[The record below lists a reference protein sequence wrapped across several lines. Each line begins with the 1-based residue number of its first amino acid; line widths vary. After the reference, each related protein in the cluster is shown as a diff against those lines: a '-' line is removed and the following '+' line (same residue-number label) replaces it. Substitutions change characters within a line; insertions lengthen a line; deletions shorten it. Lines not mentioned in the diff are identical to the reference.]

1 LFLFITNRHFFP
13 YSFSLVAKS
22 FAQQLV
28 RQTSLSHLAQAAR
41 TVMTNIE
48 VVTQMA
54 MDFREI
60 PFDYLTK
67 QVAWINAYRNNPGY
81 DIIIHKCN

>member
-1 LFLFITNRHFFP
+1 MLYFFI
-13 YSFSLVAKS
+13 LVAKS
-22 FAQQLV
+22 FSQQLV

-60 PFDYLTK
+60 PFDYLIK
-67 QVAWINAYRNNPGY
+67 QVAWINSYRQNSRN
-81 DIIIHKCN
+81 DFVIHKCN